1 MDKGLRRSRMIVGM
15 LSCPRIPFHLS
26 RTISTS
32 FFEPFF
38 RVEGGANIHA
48 AESWVS
54 KGRKLVRVDIKGR
67 GRAGRKHHGSARL
80 HLLLKEGQTQAEKES
95 SKFQKELGRV
105 KSAGVVREDG
115 VLRRKVISGWT
126 W

>member
-1 MDKGLRRSRMIVGM
+1 MDKGLRRSRMIVGESYPHIVGIVT
-15 LSCPRIPFHLS
+15 LLVFCYLFHDTGLIRI
-26 RTISTS
+26 
-32 FFEPFF
+32 
-38 RVEGGANIHA
+38 

-95 SKFQKELGRV
+95 SKFQKEMGRV

-115 VLRRKVISGWT
+115 VLRRKVVSGWT